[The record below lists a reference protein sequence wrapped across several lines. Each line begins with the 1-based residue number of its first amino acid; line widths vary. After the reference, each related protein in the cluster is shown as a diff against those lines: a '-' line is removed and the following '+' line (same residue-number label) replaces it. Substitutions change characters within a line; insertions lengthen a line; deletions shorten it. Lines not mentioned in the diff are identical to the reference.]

1 MKVTITSAAPIRGG
15 LRLALRIE
23 HEKAG
28 WIRFN
33 TAVLLVSDLS
43 LIEREYLTAALDHA
57 ASEESY
63 ADQES
68 LALDWS

>member
-1 MKVTITSAAPIRGG
+1 MKVTITGAVPIRGG
-15 LRLALRIE
+15 LRLALRVE

-33 TAVLLVSDLS
+33 SVVLLVSDLS
-43 LIEREYLTAALDHA
+43 LMEREYLTAALDHA

-63 ADQES
+63 AEQVP
-68 LALDWS
+68 LPLTW